1 MLIQTQH
8 GIDAKV
14 CPIPLRLHGRSIGA
28 SDFII
33 LKTNDIDVLRVH
45 LIHRPKWNDHHFADD
60 IFIYLNENCCF
71 FYSRLTEVIFLGF
84 NFSTAALVQIMYCRL
99 FGASNYAC
107 NGIINYVIHWWA
119 CLLTQIC
126 VIQPRWVNMALMG
139 LALLYRCYFSQI
151 TTGHGKIGYL
161 LILRLA
167 VGRQA
172 SCCGFT
178 GLILICTIFLSC
190 EYRTGCLCEQ
200 KLTRVAR
207 IYFDVGQRQ

>member
-1 MLIQTQH
+1 MPHTSSSSWAKH
-8 GIDAKV
+8 WGIWFYYFEDKWHR
-14 CPIPLRLHGRSIGA
+14 CIKGA
-28 SDFII
+28 FNTSSE
-33 LKTNDIDVLRVH
+33 
-45 LIHRPKWNDHHFADD
+45 WNDHHFADD

-151 TTGHGKIGYL
+151 TAGHAKIGYL
-161 LILRLA
+161 
-167 VGRQA
+167 
-172 SCCGFT
+172 
-178 GLILICTIFLSC
+178 
-190 EYRTGCLCEQ
+190 
-200 KLTRVAR
+200 
-207 IYFDVGQRQ
+207 